1 MFDAAYCKALRCQ
14 ETPVLSLGALR
25 DLRQLVDAAS
35 LPCDPNNSTKEAHD
49 GQTRHQTQ
57 LPLASETADHPLPE
71 TVMAK
76 CRQLIAQLLRE
87 VLLAEKEA
95 HDEQ

>member
-1 MFDAAYCKALRCQ
+1 MRL
-14 ETPVLSLGALR
+14 LSR
-25 DLRQLVDAAS
+25 VI
-35 LPCDPNNSTKEAHD
+35 
-49 GQTRHQTQ
+49 QTTQQRKHTMDRTTHQTQ

-71 TVMAK
+71 AVIGE

-95 HDEQ
+95 HDEH

>member
-1 MFDAAYCKALRCQ
+1 MDRP
-14 ETPVLSLGALR
+14 T
-25 DLRQLVDAAS
+25 
-35 LPCDPNNSTKEAHD
+35 
-49 GQTRHQTQ
+49 HQTQ

-71 TVMAK
+71 TVMAE

-95 HDEQ
+95 HDEH